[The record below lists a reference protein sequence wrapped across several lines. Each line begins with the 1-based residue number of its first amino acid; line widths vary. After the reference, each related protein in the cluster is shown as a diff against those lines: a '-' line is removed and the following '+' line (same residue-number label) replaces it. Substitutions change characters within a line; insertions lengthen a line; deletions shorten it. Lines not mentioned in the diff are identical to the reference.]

1 MLAFPAPRPAPRGAG
16 FFLPGL
22 RCWRFKSSKLALHLS
37 AQRHSLAFVARKLA
51 GGAWGVLGSLLPC
64 LICSKGAAAPV
75 RAGVDGRSHR
85 VGCGVC
91 VVNLRAV
98 FLIAAALI
106 ASAVLSP
113 VKLGAGGPANAA
125 DAVPPQRPDDVK
137 VPEFVPVVNFSQFV
151 LAVQT
156 FATENPPASR
166 IAAEAL
172 SAKFAADQAVQP
184 AVVKSDVRTVSV
196 IVTRPVAI
204 ARVTTEEQAQSEP
217 NFPIAPDP
225 STPPQ
230 TEAADPVKVAR
241 AVAIEG
247 KATGERHKQ
256 KAATSSAARS
266 TRHLEPAMG
275 LGMTI
280 DSAEAAPPMSSLVQ
294 KKSAASHQ

>member
-1 MLAFPAPRPAPRGAG
+1 M
-16 FFLPGL
+16 
-22 RCWRFKSSKLALHLS
+22 
-37 AQRHSLAFVARKLA
+37 
-51 GGAWGVLGSLLPC
+51 
-64 LICSKGAAAPV
+64 
-75 RAGVDGRSHR
+75 
-85 VGCGVC
+85 C

-98 FLIAAALI
+98 FLVAGALI
-106 ASAVLSP
+106 ASVVLSP
-113 VKLGAGGPANAA
+113 VKFAAGTPADAA

-156 FATENPPASR
+156 FAAENPPASR
-166 IAAEAL
+166 VAAEAL

-184 AVVKSDVRTVSV
+184 AAVKSDVRTASI

-204 ARVTTEEQAQSEP
+204 ARVTTEEQAQNEP

-230 TEAADPVKVAR
+230 KEAADPVKVAS
-241 AVAIEG
+241 AVAVEG

-256 KAATSSAARS
+256 KAATSGHARS
-266 TRHLEPAMG
+266 ARHLEPAMG

-294 KKSAASHQ
+294 KKSPASHQ